1 MFWSITATGAAEVL
15 QRCRRGAAEVPQRC
29 PRGAAEVPQRC
40 PMQRCSEMHKQE
52 QGSDSTYSDS
62 IPSNNLQQIIAS
74 AKVIRGSHPVPR
86 LNVAGKVDAKR

>member
-1 MFWSITATGAAEVL
+1 MPR
-15 QRCRRGAAEVPQRC
+15 RCRRGAAEVPQRC
-29 PRGAAEVPQRC
+29 PEVPRGAQRC
-40 PMQRCSEMHKQE
+40 PMQRCSDMHKQE

-74 AKVIRGSHPVPR
+74 AKAIRGSHPVPG